1 MTQKRTGKRE
11 RDAREMRFVVVM
23 PQSWRKWLLGGNNDD
38 DDDDCV
44 ETRHT
49 TPIKENDKEE
59 EEEEI
64 PLLVVPPDAIG
75 KNSVGK
81 KTTLRRRSV
90 VAALAM
96 STMAA
101 LSVFGAVGRREE
113 ETVGL
118 ESRRAS
124 AEARRGARMVFRGRD
139 DGFDDDAAAKTL
151 LAPNRAPPPLGD
163 STTTTKSNSTTNN
176 TDINATE
183 KEEEEEEE
191 EEESVFI
198 AVRDVFKY
206 ESRILD
212 VDNSTTSSSKRNYEL
227 DDGAFF
233 GASRQWGSIRAKL
246 KITTNETARENG
258 RKLFLFVRHGEATH
272 NVWGERQ
279 RGEAQMPNDQVPC
292 TDEVTGKSL
301 LDPSLTQLG
310 LHEATE
316 SGKALGTYLEKA
328 FKESEEDEQRVSF
341 FTSPQARTI
350 ESSRVAVLHTSSVN
364 KYQNASGKPIRVS
377 DMIRNK
383 VDLSV
388 PFEIRRPYSFEN
400 ELTGD
405 PIQYGGLSRALAK
418 REEKYL
424 DGCEFT
430 TTLRDITS
438 IHENDA
444 FEIATEDITRENKC
458 RLGEATNDSVFTCAN
473 ELGLLVNSDGE
484 LRYESNELTMH
495 SVRNRMRVWF
505 ANVFEEERDAK
516 VIVAFVHGD
525 VIEGA
530 LRELYGDDMK
540 SEYKASNGDVVP
552 MLVKDCRPKEYLNF
566 WNETDY

>member
-1 MTQKRTGKRE
+1 
-11 RDAREMRFVVVM
+11 MRFVVVM
-23 PQSWRKWLLGGNNDD
+23 PQSSWRKWLLGGNDD
-38 DDDDCV
+38 DVNDDDCV

-59 EEEEI
+59 EEEEEEI
-64 PLLVVPPDAIG
+64 PLLVVVPDAIG
-75 KNSVGK
+75 KNNRFVGK
-81 KTTLRRRSV
+81 KTTLRRSV

-96 STMAA
+96 STIAA

-124 AEARRGARMVFRGRD
+124 AEARRGARMVFWGRD

-163 STTTTKSNSTTNN
+163 STTTTTTTKSESTNNN
-176 TDINATE
+176 TDTNAT
-183 KEEEEEEE
+183 EEEEE

-350 ESSRVAVLHTSSVN
+350 ESSRVAVLHTSSVK

-383 VDLSV
+383 IDLSV
-388 PFEIRRPYSFEN
+388 PFEIRRPHSFEN

>member
-1 MTQKRTGKRE
+1 
-11 RDAREMRFVVVM
+11 MRFVVVM
-23 PQSWRKWLLGGNNDD
+23 PQSWRKWLLGGNNDDD

-176 TDINATE
+176 TDTNATE
-183 KEEEEEEE
+183 KEEEEEE

>member
-1 MTQKRTGKRE
+1 
-11 RDAREMRFVVVM
+11 MRFVVLM
-23 PQSWRKWLLGGNNDD
+23 PQSWRKSLLGGNNDD

-118 ESRRAS
+118 ESHRAS

-246 KITTNETARENG
+246 KITINETARENG

>member
-1 MTQKRTGKRE
+1 
-11 RDAREMRFVVVM
+11 MRFVVVM
-23 PQSWRKWLLGGNNDD
+23 PQSWRKWLLGGNNDDD

-191 EEESVFI
+191 EESVFI

-246 KITTNETARENG
+246 KITINETARENG

>member
-1 MTQKRTGKRE
+1 
-11 RDAREMRFVVVM
+11 MRFVVVM
-23 PQSWRKWLLGGNNDD
+23 PQSWRKWLLGGNNDDD

-101 LSVFGAVGRREE
+101 LSVFGAVGIREE

-183 KEEEEEEE
+183 KEE

-388 PFEIRRPYSFEN
+388 PFEIRRPYIFEN

>member
-1 MTQKRTGKRE
+1 
-11 RDAREMRFVVVM
+11 MRFVVVM
-23 PQSWRKWLLGGNNDD
+23 PQSWRKWLLGGNNDDD

-101 LSVFGAVGRREE
+101 LSVFGAVERREE

>member
-1 MTQKRTGKRE
+1 
-11 RDAREMRFVVVM
+11 MRFVVVM

-38 DDDDCV
+38 DEDDDCV

>member
-1 MTQKRTGKRE
+1 
-11 RDAREMRFVVVM
+11 MRFVVVM
-23 PQSWRKWLLGGNNDD
+23 PQSWRKWLLGGNNDDD

-191 EEESVFI
+191 EESVFI

-272 NVWGERQ
+272 NVWGERR

-364 KYQNASGKPIRVS
+364 KYQNASGKPIQVS

>member
-1 MTQKRTGKRE
+1 
-11 RDAREMRFVVVM
+11 MRFVVVM
-23 PQSWRKWLLGGNNDD
+23 PQSWRKWLLGGNND

-183 KEEEEEEE
+183 KEEEEEE

>member
-1 MTQKRTGKRE
+1 
-11 RDAREMRFVVVM
+11 MRFVVVM

-38 DDDDCV
+38 DDDDDCV

-49 TPIKENDKEE
+49 TPIKENDKEEE

-191 EEESVFI
+191 EEEESVII

>member
-1 MTQKRTGKRE
+1 
-11 RDAREMRFVVVM
+11 MRFVVVM
-23 PQSWRKWLLGGNNDD
+23 PQSWRKWLLGGNNDDD

-495 SVRNRMRVWF
+495 SVRDRMRVWF

>member
-1 MTQKRTGKRE
+1 
-11 RDAREMRFVVVM
+11 MRFVVVM
-23 PQSWRKWLLGGNNDD
+23 PQSWRKWLLGGNNNDD

>member
-1 MTQKRTGKRE
+1 
-11 RDAREMRFVVVM
+11 MRFVVVM
-23 PQSWRKWLLGGNNDD
+23 PQSWRKWLLGGNNDDD

-101 LSVFGAVGRREE
+101 LSVFGAVGIREE

-183 KEEEEEEE
+183 KEEEEE
-191 EEESVFI
+191 SVFI

-246 KITTNETARENG
+246 KITINETVRENG

-388 PFEIRRPYSFEN
+388 PFEIRRPYIFEN

-495 SVRNRMRVWF
+495 SVRDRMRVWF

>member
-1 MTQKRTGKRE
+1 
-11 RDAREMRFVVVM
+11 MRFVVVM
-23 PQSWRKWLLGGNNDD
+23 PQSWRKWLLGGNNDDD

-101 LSVFGAVGRREE
+101 LSVFGAVGIREE

-191 EEESVFI
+191 ESVFI

-246 KITTNETARENG
+246 KITINETARENG

-495 SVRNRMRVWF
+495 SVRDRMRVWF

>member
-1 MTQKRTGKRE
+1 
-11 RDAREMRFVVVM
+11 MRFVVVM
-23 PQSWRKWLLGGNNDD
+23 PQSSWRKWLLGGNDD

-49 TPIKENDKEE
+49 TPIKENDKEEE

-212 VDNSTTSSSKRNYEL
+212 VDDNSTTSSTSKRNYEL

-350 ESSRVAVLHTSSVN
+350 ESSRVAVLHTSSVK

-383 VDLSV
+383 IDLSV
-388 PFEIRRPYSFEN
+388 PFEIRRPHSFEN

>member
-1 MTQKRTGKRE
+1 
-11 RDAREMRFVVVM
+11 MRFVVVM
-23 PQSWRKWLLGGNNDD
+23 PQSWRKWLLGGNNDDD

-191 EEESVFI
+191 EESVFI

-310 LHEATE
+310 LHEAAE

>member
-1 MTQKRTGKRE
+1 
-11 RDAREMRFVVVM
+11 MRFVVVM
-23 PQSWRKWLLGGNNDD
+23 PQSWRKWLLGGNNDDD

-64 PLLVVPPDAIG
+64 PLLLVVPDAIG

-183 KEEEEEEE
+183 KEEEEEE

>member
-1 MTQKRTGKRE
+1 
-11 RDAREMRFVVVM
+11 MRFVVVM
-23 PQSWRKWLLGGNNDD
+23 PQSWRKWLLGGNNADD

-101 LSVFGAVGRREE
+101 LSVFGAVGIREE

-183 KEEEEEEE
+183 KEEEEE
-191 EEESVFI
+191 SVFI

-246 KITTNETARENG
+246 KITINETARENG

-495 SVRNRMRVWF
+495 SVRDRMRVWF

>member
-1 MTQKRTGKRE
+1 
-11 RDAREMRFVVVM
+11 MRFVVVM
-23 PQSWRKWLLGGNNDD
+23 PQSWRKWLLGGNNDDD

>member
-1 MTQKRTGKRE
+1 MSR
-11 RDAREMRFVVVM
+11 
-23 PQSWRKWLLGGNNDD
+23 WRWLLGGN

-44 ETRHT
+44 ERHAKSTPNIEKNDIT
-49 TPIKENDKEE
+49 T

-64 PLLVVPPDAIG
+64 PLLVVFPDDDDAIG
-75 KNSVGK
+75 KGK
-81 KTTLRRRSV
+81 KTTSRKKKS

-96 STMAA
+96 MMSAMALTTLLA
-101 LSVFGAVGRREE
+101 FCGGAVGRRE
-113 ETVGL
+113 TRVGL
-118 ESRRAS
+118 ESRL
-124 AEARRGARMVFRGRD
+124 GARMMMVFWGR
-139 DGFDDDAAAKTL
+139 DGFDDAAVSAS
-151 LAPNRAPPPLGD
+151 NRAPPLGN
-163 STTTTKSNSTTNN
+163 STTTTTTTKSESTNTN
-176 TDINATE
+176 TDTINATE
-183 KEEEEEEE
+183 KEEEEEE

-212 VDNSTTSSSKRNYEL
+212 VDDNSTTSSTSKRNYEL

-279 RGEAQMPNDQVPC
+279 RGEAQTPNDQVPC

-328 FKESEEDEQRVSF
+328 FKESEEDEQKVSF

-350 ESSRVAVLHTSSVN
+350 ESSRVAVLHTSSVK

-383 VDLSV
+383 IDLSA
-388 PFEIRRPYSFEN
+388 PFEIRRPHSFEN

-444 FEIATEDITRENKC
+444 FEVATEDITRENKC

-540 SEYKASNGDVVP
+540 SEYNASNGDIVP
-552 MLVKDCRPKEYLNF
+552 VLVKDVRPKEYLNF

>member
-1 MTQKRTGKRE
+1 
-11 RDAREMRFVVVM
+11 MRFVVVM
-23 PQSWRKWLLGGNNDD
+23 PQSWRKWLLGGNNDDDD

-163 STTTTKSNSTTNN
+163 LTTTTKSNSTTNN

>member
-1 MTQKRTGKRE
+1 
-11 RDAREMRFVVVM
+11 MRRCVVVM
-23 PQSWRKWLLGGNNDD
+23 SRWRWLLGGN
-38 DDDDCV
+38 DDDCV
-44 ETRHT
+44 ERHT
-49 TPIKENDKEE
+49 KSTPNEKNDIK

-64 PLLVVPPDAIG
+64 PLLLVFPDDAIG
-75 KNSVGK
+75 KGK
-81 KTTLRRRSV
+81 KTTSRKKS

-96 STMAA
+96 MSFAMALA
-101 LSVFGAVGRREE
+101 LLAFCGAVGRR

-118 ESRRAS
+118 ESRL
-124 AEARRGARMVFRGRD
+124 GARMYMVFWGR
-139 DGFDDDAAAKTL
+139 DGFDYDDAAV
-151 LAPNRAPPPLGD
+151 LASNRAPLGN
-163 STTTTKSNSTTNN
+163 STTTTTTTTTKSESTNNN
-176 TDINATE
+176 TDTNAT
-183 KEEEEEEE
+183 EEEEEEE

-212 VDNSTTSSSKRNYEL
+212 VDNNSTTSSTSKRNYEL

-328 FKESEEDEQRVSF
+328 FKESEEDEQKVSF

-350 ESSRVAVLHTSSVN
+350 ESSRVAVLHTSSVK

-383 VDLSV
+383 IDLSV
-388 PFEIRRPYSFEN
+388 PFEIRRPHSFEN

-444 FEIATEDITRENKC
+444 FEVATEDITRENKC

-540 SEYKASNGDVVP
+540 SEYNASNGDIVP
-552 MLVKDCRPKEYLNF
+552 VLVKDVRPKEYLNF

>member
-1 MTQKRTGKRE
+1 
-11 RDAREMRFVVVM
+11 MRFVVVM
-23 PQSWRKWLLGGNNDD
+23 PQSSWRKWLLGGNNDDDD

-59 EEEEI
+59 EEEI
-64 PLLVVPPDAIG
+64 PLLLVVPDAIG

-124 AEARRGARMVFRGRD
+124 AEARRGARMVFWGRD

-163 STTTTKSNSTTNN
+163 STTTTTSNSTTNN

-350 ESSRVAVLHTSSVN
+350 ESSRVAVLHTSSVK

>member
-1 MTQKRTGKRE
+1 
-11 RDAREMRFVVVM
+11 MRFVVVM
-23 PQSWRKWLLGGNNDD
+23 PQSSWRKWLLGGNDD
-38 DDDDCV
+38 DVNDDDCV

-59 EEEEI
+59 EEEEEEI
-64 PLLVVPPDAIG
+64 PLLVVVPDAIG
-75 KNSVGK
+75 KNNRFVGK
-81 KTTLRRRSV
+81 KTTLRRSV

-124 AEARRGARMVFRGRD
+124 AEARRGARMVFWGRD

-163 STTTTKSNSTTNN
+163 STTTTTSNSTTNN
-176 TDINATE
+176 TDIKATE
-183 KEEEEEEE
+183 KEEE

-212 VDNSTTSSSKRNYEL
+212 VDNSTTSSSNRNYEL

-350 ESSRVAVLHTSSVN
+350 ESSRVAVLHTSSVK

-388 PFEIRRPYSFEN
+388 PFEIRRPYNFEN

>member
-1 MTQKRTGKRE
+1 
-11 RDAREMRFVVVM
+11 MRFVVVM
-23 PQSWRKWLLGGNNDD
+23 PQSWRKWLLGGNNDDD

-101 LSVFGAVGRREE
+101 LSVFGAVGIREE

-183 KEEEEEEE
+183 KEEEEEEEE

-388 PFEIRRPYSFEN
+388 PFEIRRPYIFEN

-495 SVRNRMRVWF
+495 SVRDRMRVWF

>member
-1 MTQKRTGKRE
+1 
-11 RDAREMRFVVVM
+11 MRFVVVM

-38 DDDDCV
+38 DDDDDCV

-49 TPIKENDKEE
+49 TPIKENDKEEE

-183 KEEEEEEE
+183 KEEEEEEEE

-383 VDLSV
+383 IDLSV

>member
-1 MTQKRTGKRE
+1 
-11 RDAREMRFVVVM
+11 MRFVVVM
-23 PQSWRKWLLGGNNDD
+23 PQSWRKWLLGGNNDDD

-183 KEEEEEEE
+183 KEEEEEE

>member
-1 MTQKRTGKRE
+1 
-11 RDAREMRFVVVM
+11 MRFVVVM
-23 PQSWRKWLLGGNNDD
+23 PQSWRKWLLGGNNDDD

-183 KEEEEEEE
+183 KEEE

-495 SVRNRMRVWF
+495 FVRNRMRVWF

>member
-1 MTQKRTGKRE
+1 
-11 RDAREMRFVVVM
+11 MRFVVVM

-101 LSVFGAVGRREE
+101 LPVFGAVGRREE

-495 SVRNRMRVWF
+495 SVRDRMRVWF

>member
-1 MTQKRTGKRE
+1 
-11 RDAREMRFVVVM
+11 MRFVVVM

-38 DDDDCV
+38 DDDDDCV

-49 TPIKENDKEE
+49 TPIKENDKEEE

-183 KEEEEEEE
+183 KEEEEEE

>member
-1 MTQKRTGKRE
+1 
-11 RDAREMRFVVVM
+11 M
-23 PQSWRKWLLGGNNDD
+23 PKWWRLLGGNDD
-38 DDDDCV
+38 FV
-44 ETRHT
+44 ERHNT
-49 TPIKENDKEE
+49 NSNPEND
-59 EEEEI
+59 EEEI
-64 PLLVVPPDAIG
+64 LLLLHDAIG
-75 KNSVGK
+75 KHGTNTNSGK
-81 KTTLRRRSV
+81 KTKRTTSS

-96 STMAA
+96 MATACA
-101 LSVFGAVGRREE
+101 LSFLGTVGRRE
-113 ETVGL
+113 TVGF
-118 ESRRAS
+118 ERRAS
-124 AEARRGARMVFRGRD
+124 ADVRRGARMVLGRD
-139 DGFDDDAAAKTL
+139 VDDAAAKTL
-151 LAPNRAPPPLGD
+151 ASNRAPLGD
-163 STTTTKSNSTTNN
+163 STTTTTNSNSNNN
-176 TDINATE
+176 TDINAG
-183 KEEEEEEE
+183 EEG
-191 EEESVFI
+191 SVFI

-388 PFEIRRPYSFEN
+388 PFEIRRPHSFEN

-552 MLVKDCRPKEYLNF
+552 MLVKDVRPKEYLNF

>member
-1 MTQKRTGKRE
+1 
-11 RDAREMRFVVVM
+11 MRFVVVM
-23 PQSWRKWLLGGNNDD
+23 PQSWRKWLLGGNNDDD

-183 KEEEEEEE
+183 KEEE